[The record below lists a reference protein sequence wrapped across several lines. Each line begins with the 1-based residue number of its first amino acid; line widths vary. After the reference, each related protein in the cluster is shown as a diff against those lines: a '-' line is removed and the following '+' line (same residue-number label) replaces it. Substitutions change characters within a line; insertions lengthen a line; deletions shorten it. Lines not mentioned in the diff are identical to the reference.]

1 MQKLYQICQ
10 RLSRSNNTSTLVL
23 SSTNFIKRDFH
34 STRPILGM
42 EEFFAT
48 PLKDGQQIV
57 KAGRAW
63 TAAELRNKS
72 FQDLHVLWFLCLKER
87 NYLLSE
93 RLYYRQIGMAAAD
106 PGRLGK
112 VRFTMA
118 RIKVVIGE
126 RSRAEAAMKADIARA
141 EKVATVEATVKAR
154 LEEGYSSLNPLSP
167 TEATAASLSGVNLI
181 EKLTN
186 DVVSAN
192 TAVGSV
198 SKQTETETVSSGR
211 LTAAM
216 LARRRKLAL
225 GSKAAQERAAAQG
238 DVVARLNGRVMVT
251 YKKFGRKYTV
261 PEEEAPQEPTR
272 QEMKRAAR
280 TSRYFTKARA
290 MMNALPALAPKS
302 AGMLWAKKAI
312 PIQESIATERI
323 DRFIRAGLESKNIIQ
338 TSTSK
343 SKTTSV

>member
-1 MQKLYQICQ
+1 MIRLFQISNK
-10 RLSRSNNTSTLVL
+10 RLLANAPSSFRGFRSSPPT
-23 SSTNFIKRDFH
+23 F
-34 STRPILGM
+34 GM
-42 EEFFAT
+42 EEFFAA
-48 PLKDGQQIV
+48 PLKDGQQLV
-57 KAGRAW
+57 KAGRSW

-72 FQDLHVLWFLCLKER
+72 FEDLHVLWFLCLKER

-126 RSRAEAAMKADIARA
+126 RARAEAAMKADIARA
-141 EKVATVEATVKAR
+141 AKVAAVEATLRAR
-154 LEEGYSSLNPLSP
+154 LEGPLSP
-167 TEATAASLSGVNLI
+167 TEAAAASLTDSKLI
-181 EKLTN
+181 AAKITN
-186 DVVSAN
+186 DIVSE
-192 TAVGSV
+192 SIV
-198 SKQTETETVSSGR
+198 STTSNSTESASSPSGR

-216 LARRRKLAL
+216 LARRRRLAL

-261 PEEEAPQEPTR
+261 PEEDAPKEPTR
-272 QEMKRAAR
+272 QEIKRAAR

-290 MMNALPALAPKS
+290 MMNAPPALAPKS
-302 AGMLWAKKAI
+302 AGLLWAKNAV
-312 PIQESIATERI
+312 PIETSLAAERA
-323 DRFIRAGLESKNIIQ
+323 DRFSRAGLNSSKEASQ
-338 TSTSK
+338 SSTVKRPS
-343 SKTTSV
+343 TV

>member
-1 MQKLYQICQ
+1 MQ
-10 RLSRSNNTSTLVL
+10 RLFQIVKVRVTTSSSAIPLSFLGRRGFRTST
-23 SSTNFIKRDFH
+23 
-34 STRPILGM
+34 PALGM
-42 EEFFAT
+42 DEFFAT
-48 PLKDGQQIV
+48 PLKDGQQLV

-72 FQDLHVLWFLCLKER
+72 FEDLHVLWFLCLKER

-126 RSRAEAAMKADIARA
+126 RARAEAAMKADIARA
-141 EKVATVEATVKAR
+141 SKVAAVEAALRAR
-154 LEEGYSSLNPLSP
+154 LEGPLSSSSPLSP
-167 TEATAASLSGVNLI
+167 TEAAAASLADSQHVAAKIMSEVLS
-181 EKLTN
+181 E
-186 DVVSAN
+186 SAL
-192 TAVGSV
+192 S
-198 SKQTETETVSSGR
+198 SDDKKSSEDPEPSGR

-216 LARRRKLAL
+216 LARRRRLAL
-225 GSKAAQERAAAQG
+225 GSKASQERAAAQG

-261 PEEEAPQEPTR
+261 PEEDAPTEPTR
-272 QEMKRAAR
+272 QELKRAAR

-290 MMNALPALAPKS
+290 MMNAPPALAPKS
-302 AGMLWAKKAI
+302 AGLLWAKNAI
-312 PIQESIATERI
+312 PVETSISTERNE
-323 DRFIRAGLESKNIIQ
+323 RFERAGLTKVSRNPV
-338 TSTSK
+338 TK
-343 SKTTSV
+343 SSSAV